1 MLEAFAVLA
10 ALSIPC
16 QARNQQ
22 DYYIQQIDSSPGL
35 YFDYLG
41 YLKINSGQL
50 NVIMPFDLSHFNS
63 HIENI
68 NSALTIAQDLCK
80 KTGLAQVEISCHNMI
95 SPLVARYSDMYKEFS
110 SISHLLEKR
119 SKRALIGGAGTI
131 IKQIFGNLDE
141 TDGLRFND
149 AITSLH
155 ENQIK
160 LASLMKNNILLTT
173 STISSYND
181 TVNKIRVNEINLNK
195 AIDKLSIKLANVTNE
210 TNQMLLHFNMY
221 QILNNLETS
230 ILTLSFQLE
239 DLTNAVL
246 FGNQNILHPS
256 VITPQQLFKELVD
269 NHQYLPS
276 DLKLPVKLD
285 ISSINVI
292 VNVSRLI
299 YHYTNNKIFFILQIP
314 LVSIPEY
321 VLFHSVALPTPHN
334 LDKPNT
340 FSLILPSSKYIA
352 MTKDKTHYCTLND
365 LDICKNIIKVITAA
379 ESPLQHTV
387 TT

>member
-1 MLEAFAVLA
+1 
-10 ALSIPC
+10 
-16 QARNQQ
+16 
-22 DYYIQQIDSSPGL
+22 
-35 YFDYLG
+35 
-41 YLKINSGQL
+41 
-50 NVIMPFDLSHFNS
+50 
-63 HIENI
+63 
-68 NSALTIAQDLCK
+68 
-80 KTGLAQVEISCHNMI
+80 
-95 SPLVARYSDMYKEFS
+95 MYKEFS

-195 AIDKLSIKLANVTNE
+195 AIDKLSIKLANVTNA

-246 FGNQNILHPS
+246 FGDRNILHPS

-276 DLKLPVKLD
+276 DLKLPGKLD
-285 ISSINVI
+285 LSSINVI
-292 VNVSRLI
+292 
-299 YHYTNNKIFFILQIP
+299 IP
-314 LVSIPEY
+314 LVSITEY

-365 LDICKNIIKVITAA
+365 LDICKNIVPGNYICDITNIYSSGMKPICEISIYCSNKSCGSRREMAVSA
-379 ESPLQHTV
+379 FGVSPEPPKNLVSILNPRTLALDISESRFKSIG
-387 TT
+387 